1 LGAFKKTMDVRI
13 GIAFDSG
20 LLDALQ
26 KSGNVAKRVRTRKI
40 LKEVQVLLTTLG
52 YTEHGAIWVSS
63 PGRESSLISTL
74 SYQLMT
80 VVGLREN
87 CKAITAVR
95 LSEDPLDL
103 LENIGTMMEPRE
115 LKSSSQKIKFRP

>member
-1 LGAFKKTMDVRI
+1 MDVRI

-40 LKEVQVLLTTLG
+40 LKEVQALLTTLG
-52 YTEHGAIWVSS
+52 YTEHGAIWVSP
-63 PGRESSLISTL
+63 PGRESSLVSTL

-95 LSEDPLDL
+95 LGEDPLDL
-103 LENIGTMMEPRE
+103 LDNIGTMMEPRE
-115 LKSSSQKIKFRP
+115 LKSSSQKINFRS